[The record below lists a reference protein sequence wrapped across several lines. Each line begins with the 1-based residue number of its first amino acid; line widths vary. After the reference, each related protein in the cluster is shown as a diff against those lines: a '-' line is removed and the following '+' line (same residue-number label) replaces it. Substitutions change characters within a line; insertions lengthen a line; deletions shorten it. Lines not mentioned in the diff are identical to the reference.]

1 MSSSQFQCHRDVI
14 NDTKVRIG
22 ANGGAGIDP
31 LDAHS
36 GPVIFT
42 RHGME
47 GRLAG
52 KDRESQAANA
62 ADGIKYGFAR

>member
-1 MSSSQFQCHRDVI
+1 
-14 NDTKVRIG
+14 
-22 ANGGAGIDP
+22 
-31 LDAHS
+31 
-36 GPVIFT
+36 VIFT